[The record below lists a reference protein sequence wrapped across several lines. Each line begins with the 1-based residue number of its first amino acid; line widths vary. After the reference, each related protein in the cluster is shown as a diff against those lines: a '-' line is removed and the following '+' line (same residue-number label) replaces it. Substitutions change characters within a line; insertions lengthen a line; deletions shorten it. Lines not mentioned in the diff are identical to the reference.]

1 METQEDLRHTNKLE
15 MYDRTIQEH
24 RTNEVIGKTGVEE
37 VNEKVFYLPQRP
49 AIRESVETI

>member
-1 METQEDLRHTNKLE
+1 
-15 MYDRTIQEH
+15 MYDRTNQEH